1 LILKEKKVIKSWLW
15 VLMWVVE
22 GDIGVVIE
30 RGGLDMIVGL
40 DEEGL
45 IDNVSKE
52 EGLKMFMELVGG
64 EMVKEVEEKV
74 KELYDMVEGLEVCD
88 WVVGSNGEYC
98 VMYGV
103 VFKL

>member
-1 LILKEKKVIKSWLW
+1 MKGK
-15 VLMWVVE
+15 
-22 GDIGVVIE
+22 
-30 RGGLDMIVGL
+30 RVGL

>member
-1 LILKEKKVIKSWLW
+1 
-15 VLMWVVE
+15 
-22 GDIGVVIE
+22 
-30 RGGLDMIVGL
+30 MIVGL

>member
-1 LILKEKKVIKSWLW
+1 
-15 VLMWVVE
+15 M
-22 GDIGVVIE
+22 
-30 RGGLDMIVGL
+30 
-40 DEEGL
+40 
-45 IDNVSKE
+45 SKE
-52 EGLKMFMELVGG
+52 EGLNVFMELVGG

-74 KELYDMVEGLEVCD
+74 KELYELVEGLEVCD

>member
-1 LILKEKKVIKSWLW
+1 
-15 VLMWVVE
+15 MVE

-30 RGGLDMIVGL
+30 RGGLDKIVGL

>member
-1 LILKEKKVIKSWLW
+1 
-15 VLMWVVE
+15 M
-22 GDIGVVIE
+22 IE
-30 RGGLDMIVGL
+30 RGGLDIIVGL

>member
-1 LILKEKKVIKSWLW
+1 
-15 VLMWVVE
+15 M
-22 GDIGVVIE
+22 DI
-30 RGGLDMIVGL
+30 IVGL

-74 KELYDMVEGLEVCD
+74 KELYDM
-88 WVVGSNGEYC
+88 
-98 VMYGV
+98 GV
-103 VFKL
+103 IE